1 MLWFTE
7 LGLVTLSELPEVMCK
22 ARMSHW
28 AWEVQSWNPQP
39 HRSLPQ
45 WRAPEQGTPPWLLI
59 LNDKSCSM
67 EELAHNQER
76 ILKWGPKGQCRELEA
91 QRSQT
96 FWHIIENDTKGHV
109 IDGIQDWEHTSAST
123 AASHSWAVWRANGV
137 TSLTEE
143 WETTKGIIY
152 PKREACCHAKA

>member
-76 ILKWGPKGQCRELEA
+76 ILK
-91 QRSQT
+91 
-96 FWHIIENDTKGHV
+96 
-109 IDGIQDWEHTSAST
+109 
-123 AASHSWAVWRANGV
+123 
-137 TSLTEE
+137 
-143 WETTKGIIY
+143 
-152 PKREACCHAKA
+152 